1 MTSRAATPADTTALI
16 TGATAGIGAEFARQ
30 LAEQGHNVVLVARD
44 ATRLQAKAEELEKR
58 YGIRAEVLAADLADD
73 GGVAAVVE
81 RLTDPAR
88 PVEILVN
95 NAGIGL
101 LRSFA
106 ENDIAEETRH
116 LKLHVETAM
125 QLTHAALQGMLGR
138 HSGRI
143 INVASVAAFL
153 PRGSYSAAKSWLVSF
168 SRGANLAYAK
178 QGVTVTAVCPGFT
191 HTEFHDRMGM
201 DKTATP
207 RWMWLQAERVVREGL
222 ADNAQGRAVSIPT
235 KRYKVLTAAARV
247 LPDRLVAGPPRRARV
262 GARPRCRRNRPTAS
276 GRFVGDP
283 HGQQAGGQP
292 IQGVQA
298 DVHQPRHQRQPL
310 AQGVPVDVQRLADPG
325 WLGVVLQVGPER
337 RQEPAVVGPVVV
349 QERRQQILRRGM
361 GAAAGGRQHQGLDA
375 HRGCDG
381 GHARPAAPAVGHG

>member
-1 MTSRAATPADTTALI
+1 MTSPATTPADSTALI

-58 YGIRAEVLAADLADD
+58 YGIRAEVLAADLVDD
-73 GGVAAVVE
+73 GGVAAVVA

-138 HSGRI
+138 QSGRI

-153 PRGSYSAAKSWLVSF
+153 PRGTYSAAKAWLVSF
-168 SRGANLAYAK
+168 SRWANLAYAK
-178 QGVTVTAVCPGFT
+178 QGVAVTAVCPGFT

-201 DKTATP
+201 DKTVTP

-222 ADNAQGRAVSIPT
+222 ADNAKGKAVSIPS
-235 KRYKVLTAAARV
+235 KRYKALTAAARV
-247 LPDRLVAGPPRRARV
+247 LPAKLVAGPPRRAK
-262 GARPRCRRNRPTAS
+262 
-276 GRFVGDP
+276 
-283 HGQQAGGQP
+283 
-292 IQGVQA
+292 
-298 DVHQPRHQRQPL
+298 
-310 AQGVPVDVQRLADPG
+310 
-325 WLGVVLQVGPER
+325 
-337 RQEPAVVGPVVV
+337 
-349 QERRQQILRRGM
+349 
-361 GAAAGGRQHQGLDA
+361 
-375 HRGCDG
+375 
-381 GHARPAAPAVGHG
+381 